1 MGKEIFVKNLVEEDY
16 ETAEGFRA
24 VVVFNH
30 RSGSRCG
37 YIFVP
42 ASDKAYVEPTYK
54 EFVFAKTTRKIM
66 EYNVYD
72 LEVNGGITFGEESE
86 PEHDY
91 PVQTDIKGTWLGW
104 DYAHCDDAPDF
115 EKWETLIET
124 DEDRTVFDIH
134 KNMDNEIPSCG
145 GHVWTQDEVKAE
157 CDSVSRQL
165 YIMTKGKLDEQD
177 D

>member
-1 MGKEIFVKNLVEEDY
+1 MKELIEEDY
-16 ETAEGFRA
+16 ETAEGYRA

-54 EFVFAKTTRKIM
+54 EIEFAGKTRKHM

-72 LEVNGGITFGEESE
+72 LEVNGGITFGEESK
-86 PEHDY
+86 PEHHY
-91 PVQTDIKGTWLGW
+91 PAQTDIKGTWLGW
-104 DYAHCDDAPDF
+104 DYAHCYDAPDF
-115 EKWETLIET
+115 DKWETLIET
-124 DEDRTVFDIH
+124 EADRTTFDIY
-134 KNMDNEIPSCG
+134 KDMDNEMPSAQR
-145 GHVWTQDEVKAE
+145 HTWTQDEVKAE
-157 CDSVSRQL
+157 CDSASRQL

-177 D
+177 DW